1 MTCSICYEEIHE
13 KKKLYCGHV
22 FCAACISKWK
32 SESASCPYC
41 RQPLSRRYFRE
52 KAKSKQN
59 YMERVRHLNDLI
71 EKIETGGPHLI
82 EDHEQLQLK
91 RYKLYKEL
99 DEIECQIR

>member
-22 FCAACISKWK
+22 FCASCICKWK

-41 RQPLSRRYFRE
+41 RQPFSRKYFRE

-59 YMERVRHLNDLI
+59 HTERVAHLKALI
-71 EKIETGGPHLI
+71 KKIETDGAKLI
-82 EDHEQLQLK
+82 QDHEQLQLK
-91 RYKLYKEL
+91 RYELYKEL
-99 DEIECQIR
+99 DEIERGNY